1 MDDELKTLRVPGNVV
16 EAITRLSE
24 LLRRRGVS
32 VLASIDHA
40 AGARAA
46 GLHLADEVVVLFGNP
61 AVGTGLMQDDPRAGI
76 DLPLRMLLWDDNGTT
91 YAGYR
96 DPQALSDLFDLA
108 DHRDVPAK
116 LSEFMTQLAFDL
128 SVEH

>member
-1 MDDELKTLRVPGNVV
+1 
-16 EAITRLSE
+16 
-24 LLRRRGVS
+24 
-32 VLASIDHA
+32 
-40 AGARAA
+40 
-46 GLHLADEVVVLFGNP
+46 
-61 AVGTGLMQDDPRAGI
+61 
-76 DLPLRMLLWDDNGTT
+76 MLLWDDHGTT